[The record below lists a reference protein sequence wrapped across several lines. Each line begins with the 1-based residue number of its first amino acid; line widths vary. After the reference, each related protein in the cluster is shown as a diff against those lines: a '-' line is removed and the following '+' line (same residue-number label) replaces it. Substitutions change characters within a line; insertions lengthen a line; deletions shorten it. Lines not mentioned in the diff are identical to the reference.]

1 MNRIEEIYD
10 FNKKN
15 PRGKKDKYQV
25 ENKKLTP
32 QKLVLITIELP
43 KDRRWRILESLSEL
57 KKLAES
63 AGFIVVKRVIN
74 KRTQISPSYMIGKG
88 TIEKISDYCK
98 TNDIHTVLF
107 DNELSPAQ
115 TKNISKKLPDIFVK
129 DRTSI
134 ILDIFAMRAQT
145 KEGKLQ
151 VELAQLEYMLPR
163 LTRQW
168 QHLMHQEGGTGGTV
182 GVRGPGEKQLEMD
195 RRQIRKKIHSIK
207 KELKEVQKYRSVQRK
222 KRKRHNIPV
231 IALIGYTNSGKST
244 LLNRLTNANVFVENK
259 LFATLDP
266 TTRRL
271 TLPNKQEIILSDTVG
286 FISKLP
292 HQLVDAFKATLE
304 ELKQAD
310 LLIHVLDVS
319 DDNFEDRKK
328 TVYHV
333 LHELEADNKRIITV
347 NNKIDIMPNTPALNR
362 LEHEN
367 TPCVSISAKTGKGIE
382 SLLDILNKETEE
394 YRFSGKFFIPLDKHN
409 LITQIYEN
417 GNVTRRKDCA
427 DGTYIEAECNV
438 AIKSK
443 IMRYAVKSFD
453 TED

>member
-1 MNRIEEIYD
+1 MNRIEELYD
-10 FNKKN
+10 FNSKN
-15 PRGKKDKYQV
+15 ERGKKNKYQV
-25 ENKKLTP
+25 ENKKITP
-32 QKLVLITIELP
+32 QKLVLVTIELP
-43 KDRRWRILESLSEL
+43 NDRRWRILESLAEL

-63 AGFIVVKRVIN
+63 AGFKVVKRFIN
-74 KRTQISPSYMIGKG
+74 KRTRISPSYLIGKG
-88 TIEKISDYCK
+88 TIEKISLYCESD
-98 TNDIHTVLF
+98 NIHTVLF

-151 VELAQLEYMLPR
+151 VQLAQLQYMLPR

-168 QHLMHQEGGTGGTV
+168 QHLIHQEGGTGGTV

-195 RRQIRKKIHSIK
+195 RRQIRKKIHTIK
-207 KELKEVQKYRSVQRK
+207 KELKDVEKYRSVQRK
-222 KRKRHNIPV
+222 KRKRHNVPV

-244 LLNRLTNANVFVENK
+244 LLNRLTNANAFVENK

-271 TLPNKQEIILSDTVG
+271 TLPNNQDIILIDTVG

-319 DDNFEDRKK
+319 DDNFDDRKK
-328 TVYHV
+328 IVFQV
-333 LHELEADNKRIITV
+333 LHELKVDDKKIITV
-347 NNKIDIMPNTPALNR
+347 NNKIDIMSSIAALKR
-362 LEHEN
+362 LEHDN

-382 SLLDILNKETEE
+382 SLFCILSRETGS
-394 YRFSGKFFIPLDKHN
+394 YRFHGNFFIPLDKHN
-409 LITQIYEN
+409 LITKIYEN
-417 GNVTRRKDCA
+417 GIVKKRKDCT
-427 DGTYIEAECNV
+427 DGTYIEAECNA
-438 AIKSK
+438 AIKNTIEK
-443 IMRYAVKSFD
+443 YFIKSFD
-453 TED
+453 A